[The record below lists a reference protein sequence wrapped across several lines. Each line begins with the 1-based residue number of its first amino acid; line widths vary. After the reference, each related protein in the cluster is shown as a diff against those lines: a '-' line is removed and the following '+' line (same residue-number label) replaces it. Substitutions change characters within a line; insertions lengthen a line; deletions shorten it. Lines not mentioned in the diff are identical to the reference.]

1 VHSAEGVCGA
11 NPCAAAY
18 AGGVGK
24 FLLVVLV
31 FAALVYTVFWLL
43 ERRRAG
49 RPSAGRAPNRP
60 ATRTLGPDDDEEFL
74 RDLNRRYRPR
84 DPGPSE

>member
-1 VHSAEGVCGA
+1 
-11 NPCAAAY
+11 
-18 AGGVGK
+18 VGK

-49 RPSAGRAPNRP
+49 GPAAPRTPQRP
-60 ATRTLGPDDDEEFL
+60 ASRAIGPDDDEEFL
-74 RDLNRRYRPR
+74 RDLNRRNRR
-84 DPGPSE
+84 EQGPGD

>member
-1 VHSAEGVCGA
+1 
-11 NPCAAAY
+11 
-18 AGGVGK
+18 VGR

-49 RPSAGRAPNRP
+49 GPPARRTPDRS
-60 ATRTLGPDDDEEFL
+60 ATRTIGPDDDEEFL

-84 DPGPSE
+84 DPGPGE

>member
-1 VHSAEGVCGA
+1 
-11 NPCAAAY
+11 
-18 AGGVGK
+18 VGK

-49 RPSAGRAPNRP
+49 GPRADRRTRNRP
-60 ATRTLGPDDDEEFL
+60 ASRTIGPDDDEEFL
-74 RDLNRRYRPR
+74 RDLNRRYRR
-84 DPGPSE
+84 EQGPGD

>member
-1 VHSAEGVCGA
+1 M
-11 NPCAAAY
+11 
-18 AGGVGK
+18 GK

-31 FAALVYTVFWLL
+31 FAALTYTVFWLL

-49 RPSAGRAPNRP
+49 GPAARRTPTRP
-60 ATRTLGPDDDEEFL
+60 APRTMGPDDDEEFL

-84 DPGPSE
+84 DPGPGD

>member
-1 VHSAEGVCGA
+1 M
-11 NPCAAAY
+11 
-18 AGGVGK
+18 GK

-49 RPSAGRAPNRP
+49 GPPTRRTPNRP
-60 ATRTLGPDDDEEFL
+60 ATRTIGPDDDEEFL